1 VPADDSAPLF
11 RKVDCVQLSV
21 PDLNEALEFYQRR
34 LGHDLVW
41 RSGDSAG
48 LRMPDTDTEIVLQTV
63 HSGMEINMLVD
74 SADAAANRF
83 VESGGKV
90 LVPPFD
96 IQIGRCV
103 VVEDPWGNTLVL
115 LDMSVGPLVTDENG
129 NVVSGL

>member
-63 HSGMEINMLVD
+63 RSGVEINMLVD

-90 LVPPFD
+90 LVPSFD

-129 NVVSGL
+129 NVVSAP

>member
-1 VPADDSAPLF
+1 MPADDSAPLF

-63 HSGMEINMLVD
+63 RSGMEINMLVD
-74 SADAAANRF
+74 STDAAASRF

-129 NVVSGL
+129 NVVSGP